1 MRILLENQDCG
12 DLEIKCPNGNIS
24 LCPHKLAA
32 LFPNS
37 ILCIE
42 KIGNTYQI
50 ISCNIEDTSFKRN
63 SSILY
68 QNFRLPDTIFIDH
81 DIEAM
86 KIVAKLIFNG
96 MYSFLFYGIFLYWQ
110 SVFMIILTGWWVY
123 QIINQLK
130 GSPEPP

>member
-1 MRILLENQDCG
+1 MGSSNMSSGAEGSLVHIGKVHFENQDCW

-37 ILCIE
+37 TLCIE

-68 QNFRLPDTIFIDH
+68 QILDC
-81 DIEAM
+81 
-86 KIVAKLIFNG
+86 LIQ
-96 MYSFLFYGIFLYWQ
+96 FLLI
-110 SVFMIILTGWWVY
+110 MT
-123 QIINQLK
+123 LK
-130 GSPEPP
+130 Q

>member
-1 MRILLENQDCG
+1 MGYYLFFQCIVLSW
-12 DLEIKCPNGNIS
+12 EIKCPNGNIS
-24 LCPHKLAA
+24 LCPHKLEA

-50 ISCNIEDTSFKRN
+50 ISCNIKDTSFKRN

-86 KIVAKLIFNG
+86 KIVAKLILNG
-96 MYSFLFYGIFLYWQ
+96 LYSFC
-110 SVFMIILTGWWVY
+110 FMESFCIDKVY
-123 QIINQLK
+123 
-130 GSPEPP
+130 